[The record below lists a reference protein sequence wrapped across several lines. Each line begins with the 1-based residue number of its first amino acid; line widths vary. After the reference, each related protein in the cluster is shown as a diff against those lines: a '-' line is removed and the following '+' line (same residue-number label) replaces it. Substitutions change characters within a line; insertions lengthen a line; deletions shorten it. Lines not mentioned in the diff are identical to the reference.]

1 MSSTIIEY
9 LAVFLAILIAM
20 PLHEYAHAFV
30 AYKSGD
36 YTPKA
41 SGRLTLNPLAHFDI
55 LGLVMLIVANFGW
68 AKPVPINP
76 YNFRHLKRDYVL
88 VAIAGVTMNFI
99 LAFIFYPIMLLAS
112 MLLSTVIVNT
122 TFAQLAIELLQ
133 LTLVFTVSININLIA
148 FNLIPVFPLDGFR
161 VLEVIFSKKP
171 NNKFMK
177 FMRQY
182 GSIILLILIAI
193 HWLTEYIPFLMYVD
207 LFGLIMSGL
216 TFVFGWPIFAFWNWI
231 FGFFI

>member
-122 TFAQLAIELLQ
+122 TFAQLAIEFLQ

-193 HWLTEYIPFLMYVD
+193 HWLTEYIPFLMFVD